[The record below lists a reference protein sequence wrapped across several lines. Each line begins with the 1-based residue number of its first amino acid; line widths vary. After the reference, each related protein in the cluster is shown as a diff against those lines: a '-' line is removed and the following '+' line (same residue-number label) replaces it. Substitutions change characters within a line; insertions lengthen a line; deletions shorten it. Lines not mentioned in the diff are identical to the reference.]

1 MSTVYSTEP
10 ATTGRVVLDTT
21 HGPIDINLWC
31 KECPTTT
38 RTFIQL
44 CLDGYYDGMIF
55 HRILSEFLIQTGL
68 TRTSSIAS
76 ASSASEIDG
85 YLRQSTA
92 VSKQTNGTNI
102 SGDVLGLDRKKLE
115 INPRIRF
122 NHRGQVAMAFP
133 LEETS
138 SNNNNN
144 ADEEESKML
153 RYQFF
158 TTLDEAPFLDAKNV
172 VFGTIAGATMFNAL
186 RIGRTDANDQTGIPT
201 DMTDAPPRIKSI
213 KVDFHPFDD
222 MVVTSEKK
230 IPWKKDVGIV
240 GKDGKSSKQ
249 STTLE
254 KRKKKRKGKRDL
266 NVLSFGDEERNY
278 DDEIPSSNNSG
289 NNKKK
294 KKKGSGSMMSSHDV
308 LAKESKFLSS
318 EVDADVDKRIKAADL
333 VGVVAPSEEK
343 QTTKTQ
349 SSSSSLLYVN
359 KNETKA
365 ISDIQASEAEMK
377 KQVYVKE
384 GSERSSKSKK
394 SSKGMSALDA
404 RRAKYPKSGSKSSAN
419 KKKREDDTMSKL
431 LAFRSKMID
440 TKVSKSK
447 GSNEDTPD
455 DSLAARMAKR
465 VKQTEDDEEKRIQEE
480 EAFVAMPGYIGQVN
494 QEEYD
499 NDDTKSGDWM
509 SSKFKCKRHIDN
521 DTRKGDSE
529 MGGDGRRLD
538 DRHK

>member
-68 TRTSSIAS
+68 TRTASIAS

-133 LEETS
+133 LEET
-138 SNNNNN
+138 NNNN

-222 MVVTSEKK
+222 MVITAEKK
-230 IPWKKDVGIV
+230 IPWKKDIGLV
-240 GKDGKSSKQ
+240 GKDGKSSKE

-278 DDEIPSSNNSG
+278 DDEISSSNNNG
-289 NNKKK
+289 NNKK

-308 LAKESKFLSS
+308 LAKDSKFLSS
-318 EVDADVDKRIKAADL
+318 EVDADVDKRIKATDL
-333 VGVVAPSEEK
+333 VEVVAPSEAK
-343 QTTKTQ
+343 QTTKIQ
-349 SSSSSLLYVN
+349 SSSSSLPYVN
-359 KNETKA
+359 KNETNA
-365 ISDIQASEAEMK
+365 ISDVQASEAIETK
-377 KQVYVKE
+377 KQVDIQE
-384 GSERSSKSKK
+384 DSEKGIKPKK

-404 RRAKYPKSGSKSSAN
+404 RRAKYLKSGSKSSAN

-431 LAFRSKMID
+431 FAFRSKMID
-440 TKVSKSK
+440 TKVSKKK

-465 VKQTEDDEEKRIQEE
+465 VKQTEDDEEKRNQEE

-499 NDDTKSGDWM
+499 NDGDWM

-521 DTRKGDSE
+521 DARKGDSE
-529 MGGDGRRLD
+529 MGGDGRRTA
-538 DRHK
+538 R